1 MSEPL
6 LPYKLGCPMWGNRHW
21 AERFFAQGA
30 KVSDYLLQYSSV
42 FNTVEGNTTF
52 YGLPS
57 PATVDR
63 WAQDADDHF
72 RFCFKFPQRITHAQR
87 LQGSEEETAK
97 FFSSMEPIADKLGPF
112 LLQLPPDFSP
122 ESLPVLKAYLQQ
134 LPEHYSYAVEVRH
147 LGFFHDHDADDALSE
162 LLQGNGI
169 DRVIFDTRP
178 LFSARAQTEAVRDA
192 QGKKPKVPANT
203 YALAQH
209 PSLRFIGHP
218 EMERSLEYFRPW
230 LRKVAGWIE
239 QGKTPYVFIH
249 TPDNADAPELAR
261 LFHAGL
267 QEFLPALPALP
278 GFPAERQQQSERDL
292 RKRNRQIMRADV
304 DEHQYDLF

>member
-1 MSEPL
+1 MSK

-21 AERFFAQGA
+21 ADNFFAQGA
-30 KVSDYLLQYSSV
+30 KVSDYLSQYSSV

-63 WAQDADDHF
+63 WAEDAEDAF

-87 LQGSEEETAK
+87 LRGSDEETRK
-97 FFSSMEPIADKLGPF
+97 FFSTMEPIAEKLGPF

-122 ESLPVLKAYLQQ
+122 ESLPVLKTYLEQ
-134 LPEHYSYAVEVRH
+134 LPKDHSYTVEVRH

-162 LLQGNGI
+162 LLLNHAI

-178 LFSARAQTEAVRDA
+178 LFSARAQTKAVRDA
-192 QGKKPKVPANT
+192 QSKKPKVPANT
-203 YALAQH
+203 YALSEN

-230 LRKVAGWIE
+230 LRKVASWIE

-278 GFPAERQQQSERDL
+278 LFPAQCQQQHEREL
-292 RKRNRQIMRADV
+292 KKRNQKIMHADV
-304 DEHQYDLF
+304 EEHQYDLF

>member
-1 MSEPL
+1 MSEL
-6 LPYKLGCPMWGNRHW
+6 TLPYKLGCPMWGNRHW
-21 AERFFAQGA
+21 ANNFFAQGA

-57 PATVDR
+57 PATVQR
-63 WAQDADDHF
+63 WAEDAGDEF

-87 LQGSEEETAK
+87 LRGSEDETNK
-97 FFSSMEPIADKLGPF
+97 FFTTMEPIAEKLGPF

-122 ESLPVLKAYLQQ
+122 ESLPVLSDYLRQ
-134 LPEHYSYAVEVRH
+134 LPKDYRYTVEVRH
-147 LGFFHDHDADDALSE
+147 LGFFHDHDADDALSD
-162 LLQGNGI
+162 LLQSNNM

-192 QGKKPKVPANT
+192 QNKKPKVPANT
-203 YALAQH
+203 YALSDN

-218 EMERSLEYFRPW
+218 QIERSQEYFRPW
-230 LRKVAGWIE
+230 LRKIAAWIE

-267 QEFLPALPALP
+267 QEFLPTLSALPA
-278 GFPAERQQQSERDL
+278 FPAENQQQSERDL
-292 RKRNRQIMRADV
+292 HQRNHKIMRADV
-304 DEHQYDLF
+304 EEHQYDLF